1 MWWSLQPTVRETSP
15 ARSTLLAASDRAR
28 APDPAALEVAV
39 LVAWAVPAGLAAA
52 APAAVLVLGPAL
64 VEELGAAA

>member
-1 MWWSLQPTVRETSP
+1 M
-15 ARSTLLAASDRAR
+15 
-28 APDPAALEVAV
+28 
-39 LVAWAVPAGLAAA
+39 LVAWAVPAGLAA

>member
-28 APDPAALEVAV
+28 APDLVALEAVA
-39 LVAWAVPAGLAAA
+39 LVAWVALVGLVAVPVVVLA
-52 APAAVLVLGPAL
+52 LGPAL
-64 VEELGAAA
+64 AEGPGATA